1 MHFVKLTYN
10 ASLPMISSGSIVG
23 VVAVVFIASAFLKG
37 SGIAAELFCHLAGRS
52 VPCIFL
58 KAAFHYVRVCFAFFN
73 TIGGAIIAVKRVVVV
88 HVAVR
93 IDIPIVDC
101 IVEIARPQPTVLR
114 SLSTYIPYVSFFF
127 VSIKVGFLPFVN

>member
-1 MHFVKLTYN
+1 ML
-10 ASLPMISSGSIVG
+10 
-23 VVAVVFIASAFLKG
+23 FLIQ
-37 SGIAAELFCHLAGRS
+37 S
-52 VPCIFL
+52 
-58 KAAFHYVRVCFAFFN
+58 
-73 TIGGAIIAVKRVVVV
+73 GGAIIAVKRVVVV